1 VTALRR
7 VGVSDAL
14 IVCTV
19 LIDHGKQRPILPTL
33 YTTTISRRYSECVR
47 ASERVYESLR
57 DDIVSWRLRPG
68 AVLSEVEQAERL
80 GVSRTPLREALGRL
94 AADGLAVVGKG
105 RTLVVSDLRATDVE
119 HLFELREAL
128 ETQAARLAAR
138 RRDPAMFAALRSRFA
153 AAPALLSTEDPDR
166 RAYYALVAELDA
178 AIDEAAASPYLLR
191 SLASL
196 RAHVARAR
204 RLSRDNPGRLVRAA
218 HEHLLIV
225 EAVADGN
232 ETLAA
237 QATAVHLRASLDTI
251 LTSLADGGRAPE
263 PAPTTTT
270 GAAR

>member
-1 VTALRR
+1 M
-7 VGVSDAL
+7 
-14 IVCTV
+14 
-19 LIDHGKQRPILPTL
+19 
-33 YTTTISRRYSECVR
+33 R

-57 DDIVSWRLRPG
+57 EDIVSWRLLPG
-68 AVLSEVEQAERL
+68 AVLSEVEQADRL

-105 RTLVVSDLRATDVE
+105 RTLVVSDLRAADVE

-138 RRDPAMFAALRSRFA
+138 RRSGATFAALRDRFA
-153 AAPALLSTEDPDR
+153 EAPALLSTEDPDR

-196 RAHVARAR
+196 RTHVARAR
-204 RLSRDNPGRLVRAA
+204 RLSRDNPDRLVRAA

-225 EAVADGN
+225 EAIADGN

-237 QATAVHLRASLDTI
+237 QATAVHLRASLTTI
-251 LTSLADGGRAPE
+251 LTSLADGRAPDPSRPE
-263 PAPTTTT
+263 PALTL
-270 GAAR
+270 GASR